1 MQILPL
7 PGTSILNLLAAIL
20 SIINIRTYT
29 NDDIIPETESAKC
42 NRSQGEKR
50 ATDFP
55 GANVGWAD
63 AGGKRPGEYMPLAIK
78 PQTLDIWWLLSYLV
92 SFWSKGVRMKECAQ
106 IAWRWILPIWQL
118 PQIRPCVVATS
129 HVMFS
134 KGWTELR
141 FLSDLWC
148 CFCLMLCEKK
158 LSNG

>member
-1 MQILPL
+1 MQLLPL

-20 SIINIRTYT
+20 STLEHTRTTTLYRKLRAQNAT
-29 NDDIIPETESAKC
+29 DRKVK
-42 NRSQGEKR
+42 KR